1 MMKKWL
7 CMLLCI
13 MVLLVPFGAMAA
25 VRMPEMRG
33 NVNDSADVLSAQT
46 TADLADFIKQ
56 VTKRADIDLYVA
68 TVHFLDGMDV
78 QAYTDQLFVKWGL
91 TDEDLLL
98 VGAAG
103 EDSFAVH
110 MGALVESKLGK
121 TNVENLLY
129 ISSEFG
135 ELFRAQRYDA
145 AIGSY
150 CAAFNTLV
158 EKQLGKGV
166 RMETMFGGEEITAS
180 GQFDEY
186 GEALWKDIMDSISQ
200 STHDYQ
206 DHYEREER
214 ESKGL
219 TAGGWIVLLILIS
232 ILFRKNRGDRRGCG
246 CGCSPLGWILSLL
259 GLGFLFNDR
268 PN

>member
-1 MMKKWL
+1 MKKWL
-7 CMLLCI
+7 CMLLCLA
-13 MVLLVPFGAMAA
+13 VLLVPFGAMAA

-33 NVNDSADVLSAQT
+33 NINDSADILSAQT
-46 TADLADFIKQ
+46 TNDLADFIKQ

-78 QAYTDQLFVKWGL
+78 QAYTDQLFAKWEL

-103 EDSFAVH
+103 EDSFAMH
-110 MGALVESKLGK
+110 MGSLVESKLGK
-121 TNVENLLY
+121 TNVDNLLY

-135 ELFRAQRYDA
+135 ELFRTQRYDA
-145 AIGSY
+145 AVASW

-166 RMETMFGGEEITAS
+166 RMETMFGGAEITTPE
-180 GQFDEY
+180 QLDEY
-186 GEALWKDIMDSISQ
+186 GEALWKDIMDSINQ
-200 STHDYQ
+200 SSHDYQ
-206 DHYEREER
+206 DHYERAER

-232 ILFRKNRGDRRGCG
+232 ILFRKNKGDRRGCG
-246 CGCSPLGWILSLL
+246 CGCSPLGWVLSLL
-259 GLGFLFNDR
+259 GLGFLFDNR